1 MNIKHKSYQDF
12 DTMQI
17 LAVVLQ
23 GSVIC
28 IRMRCK
34 MMFTSVEN
42 IVTYVLTL
50 ISMLYLFMQGTF
62 TLVTDIFYSPQVLL
76 YIALTVIIAWLSN
89 SLYYVYVT
97 LVPN

>member
-1 MNIKHKSYQDF
+1 MNIKYKSYQDF

-34 MMFTSVEN
+34 MMLTPVEN
-42 IVTYVLTL
+42 IVTYVLTFV
-50 ISMLYLFMQGTF
+50 SMLYLFMQGTI